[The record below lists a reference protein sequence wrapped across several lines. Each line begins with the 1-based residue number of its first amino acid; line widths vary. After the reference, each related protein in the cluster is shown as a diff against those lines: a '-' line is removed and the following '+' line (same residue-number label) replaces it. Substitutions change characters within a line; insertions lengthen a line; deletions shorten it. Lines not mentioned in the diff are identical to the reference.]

1 MSAKIL
7 VVDDEEDMLELV
19 SFNLRLH
26 GYEVLLA
33 STGLDALTKARK
45 FLPDLIILDLML
57 DGMDGYS
64 ICEILRAQP
73 ATATLPIIM
82 LTALTGQIARLNG
95 LAAGANEFLSKPFSP
110 QRLILSVKQ
119 ILELQSPCKKA
130 VRALKF

>member
-26 GYEVLLA
+26 GYEVELA

-45 FLPDLIILDLML
+45 FQPDLMILDLML

-110 QRLILSVKQ
+110 QKLILSVKQ
-119 ILELQSPCKKA
+119 ILELQSHPGT
-130 VRALKF
+130 